1 MRWGYV
7 GRLGD
12 YQANVLPIHRHGPQ
26 AAIGQG
32 LGRKH
37 DGLHAGACR
46 GGGVCGTVA
55 ANAPSGPAAAPSA
68 LSTLPSTALAAAALT
83 TTTLTATAL
92 TTAALASIDCRL
104 CRVETSFASVHSAEL
119 YICGLDLAVGYAR
132 ARMRARNRHRCAP

>member
-1 MRWGYV
+1 MRAHLAPTDLATGS
-7 GRLGD
+7 GQATGTASRL
-12 YQANVLPIHRHGPQ
+12 NI
-26 AAIGQG
+26 
-32 LGRKH
+32 
-37 DGLHAGACR
+37 
-46 GGGVCGTVA
+46 T
-55 ANAPSGPAAAPSA
+55 APVPTATFASALAAAAGTSSTIDAFAA
-68 LSTLPSTALAAAALT
+68 LSTSTLPSTALAAAALT